1 MNFLCN
7 NKFCHVTI
15 FLLCLLLKGLVFLV
29 EETHENCGY
38 VWKYIRLH
46 VGSRPAV
53 THFFFVPFYTFYYIS
68 VFSRP
73 FLSD

>member
-1 MNFLCN
+1 L
-7 NKFCHVTI
+7 VI
-15 FLLCLLLKGLVFLV
+15 LWQLKGLVYLV

-53 THFFFVPFYTFYYIS
+53 TQLFFFCPVLH
-68 VFSRP
+68 
-73 FLSD
+73 FLLLFCFLPTIFK